1 MAVPETRE
9 IRDTVDG
16 LELRSA
22 PEGSRSPG
30 TMVGYAAVFGKESC
44 DLGCFRETLAPGCFR
59 DAIARCDVRA
69 LVNHD
74 PNLLLGRKSAGTLRL
89 MEDDRGLR
97 VEIDLPDTTVGRD
110 TAESLRRGDLQ
121 GQSFS
126 FTTPGDG
133 SGESWD
139 TSSEPW
145 MRTVRRVD
153 ELFDVGPV
161 AFPAYED
168 TTAALRAYRAIL
180 DAATPL
186 PAPTPD
192 PSIAV
197 AIARSRDTA
206 RLRLL
211 EAF

>member
-1 MAVPETRE
+1 MSNKPESRE

-44 DLGCFRETLAPGCFR
+44 DLGAFRETLSAGCFR
-59 DAIARCDVRA
+59 NAISKCDVRA

-126 FTTPGDG
+126 FTTPADG

-139 TSSEPW
+139 TESSPW
-145 MRTVRRVD
+145 LRTVRQID

-168 TTAALRAYRAIL
+168 TTAAMRAYRAIL
-180 DAATPL
+180 DAAVPK
-186 PAPTPD
+186 PPTPD
-192 PSIAV
+192 PSIA
-197 AIARSRDTA
+197 IAHSRDTA